1 MIVKPA
7 DRQPKP
13 LMKVPEVAALFE
25 VDPET
30 VRVWARTGKLR
41 SRRNPG
47 GRVLVF
53 LRADVEALL
62 QESQEPPDQG
72 SYHMPSDQNI
82 CIVCV
87 EPTDNTQQARI
98 GDKSGPVCLDCAQW
112 CDGNLIESFFGEN
125 THDQL

>member
-1 MIVKPA
+1 MITEPA
-7 DRQPKP
+7 ERQPKP

-62 QESQEPPDQG
+62 AEVVDPEPVSLTVNEVD
-72 SYHMPSDQNI
+72 
-82 CIVCV
+82 V
-87 EPTDNTQQARI
+87 
-98 GDKSGPVCLDCAQW
+98 
-112 CDGNLIESFFGEN
+112 
-125 THDQL
+125 